1 MADAMAAA
9 QDALA
14 GGGLDLAALMENA
27 MAGFDGDDEV
37 MGGLDGLSGIMDGC
51 RRQRRDAH
59 VSDEMDAAMAD
70 AMAAAQDALAG
81 GGLDLAALMENAMAG
96 FDGDDEVMGGLDG
109 LSGIADGCRR
119 RVRQRRDAHVSG
131 SGEMDFEK
139 MMEDAMAAAQDALA
153 GGGLDLDS
161 LMGGLGDLM
170 GGLADGSGLGGL
182 GTNINLDLATS
193 MDDLGLGGM
202 ADGCRRQRRFAHEG
216 AASGL
221 GALMGGTGNSVEDAL
236 AAMQDAMAGGD
247 AFDSTD
253 WEVDGLD
260 ALSFENNFVNN
271 LPSAG
276 ISCDC
281 LNFAIQAAENGV
293 LAAGGT
299 QADVIGAKAQA
310 AGAAA
315 TTATV
320 AVVIAVV
327 AAIVF

>member
-1 MADAMAAA
+1 MLS
-9 QDALA
+9 QSFVFLNKNKWRSNPK
-14 GGGLDLAALMENA
+14 GG
-27 MAGFDGDDEV
+27 
-37 MGGLDGLSGIMDGC
+37 
-51 RRQRRDAH
+51 
-59 VSDEMDAAMAD
+59 
-70 AMAAAQDALAG
+70 
-81 GGLDLAALMENAMAG
+81 
-96 FDGDDEVMGGLDG
+96 
-109 LSGIADGCRR
+109 
-119 RVRQRRDAHVSG
+119 
-131 SGEMDFEK
+131 
-139 MMEDAMAAAQDALA
+139 
-153 GGGLDLDS
+153 
-161 LMGGLGDLM
+161 
-170 GGLADGSGLGGL
+170 
-182 GTNINLDLATS
+182 
-193 MDDLGLGGM
+193 
-202 ADGCRRQRRFAHEG
+202 EG
-216 AASGL
+216 
-221 GALMGGTGNSVEDAL
+221 
-236 AAMQDAMAGGD
+236 
-247 AFDSTD
+247 FDSTD